1 MPAKLAQRRSD
12 ILGVAYL
19 NRSESAD
26 AVMALGM
33 LEFDEE
39 DRQGVAGNEHDGD
52 KEGEGVVTSV
62 ESVSAGTTKI
72 VGGDTGTV
80 LFITG
85 TTAIAEGREAVSLT
99 ETTGTTVIEG
109 GTDAVSTTVATMK
122 AGRVAVVFGTGMTA
136 TGFEEK
142 AEISLTG
149 TIIVVSED
157 EGGGGGV
164 VMVVVL
170 VVVAMVVL
178 MEGVEVEMVAS
189 MASVVVVVMA
199 VVGRSVNSLLR
210 GASL

>member
-1 MPAKLAQRRSD
+1 MSAKLAQRRSD

-39 DRQGVAGNEHDGD
+39 DRQGVAGKEHDGD

-109 GTDAVSTTVATMK
+109 GTEAVSTTVATMK
-122 AGRVAVVFGTGMTA
+122 AGRVAVVLGTGMTA

-149 TIIVVSED
+149 TITVVSED
-157 EGGGGGV
+157 GGGGGV
-164 VMVVVL
+164 VMVVVV

-199 VVGRSVNSLLR
+199 VVGRLVNSLLR

>member
-1 MPAKLAQRRSD
+1 
-12 ILGVAYL
+12 
-19 NRSESAD
+19 
-26 AVMALGM
+26 MALGM

-39 DRQGVAGNEHDGD
+39 DRQGVAGKEHDGD

-109 GTDAVSTTVATMK
+109 GTEAVSTTVATMK
-122 AGRVAVVFGTGMTA
+122 AGRVAVVLGTGMTA

-149 TIIVVSED
+149 TITVVSED
-157 EGGGGGV
+157 GGGGGV
-164 VMVVVL
+164 VMVVVV

-199 VVGRSVNSLLR
+199 VVGRLVNSLLR